1 MKNYIKRILLACTLV
16 LGLMLLSGCKQ
27 QEDSITALDPALEEV
42 LNQQAENFIQTL
54 TGLTDEEIE
63 QEIEYAN
70 DEQMTVLA
78 SGLNSWKSAKKDLGA
93 FQSVLSAE
101 TVPTEDKG
109 YETTLNLQFEERE
122 CSFLY
127 AVDRKNNTTEITFS
141 PDYTMGEMMAQAAGN
156 LIVGMAMVFAVLIF
170 IMLIISLFKYIP
182 QDLGAKKDTKAQEP
196 EPAAEAAEPLM
207 AEGAGNE
214 EEIAAVIAAAI
225 AAYEADQGSGSCGNG
240 LTVRSIRRVSRAQ
253 ARR

>member
-27 QEDSITALDPALEEV
+27 QEDSVTALDPALEEA

-182 QDLGAKKDTKAQEP
+182 QDLGAKKDTKTREP
-196 EPAAEAAEPLM
+196 EPAAEPLM
-207 AEGAGNE
+207 AEEAGNE

-225 AAYEADQGSGSCGNG
+225 AAYEADQGSVSCGNG

>member
-27 QEDSITALDPALEEV
+27 QEDSVTTLDPALEEA

-101 TVPTEDKG
+101 TVPTADKG
-109 YETTLNLQFEERE
+109 
-122 CSFLY
+122 
-127 AVDRKNNTTEITFS
+127 
-141 PDYTMGEMMAQAAGN
+141 
-156 LIVGMAMVFAVLIF
+156 
-170 IMLIISLFKYIP
+170 
-182 QDLGAKKDTKAQEP
+182 
-196 EPAAEAAEPLM
+196 
-207 AEGAGNE
+207 
-214 EEIAAVIAAAI
+214 
-225 AAYEADQGSGSCGNG
+225 
-240 LTVRSIRRVSRAQ
+240 
-253 ARR
+253 